1 MEKFE
6 ERFVRLRKE
15 NNLTQEDVAN
25 KLGISPQAVSK
36 WENGISMPDISLL
49 VDIASMFNVSVDTL
63 LGKETE
69 NHEVTLSN
77 NENKKPIEK
86 MALRLFINSNDGDV
100 VKINIPVPLLK
111 IALETGM
118 KAPQING
125 KANLENID
133 FKQIYNLIEQ
143 GVIGELMTVDAKD
156 GDKIRIVVE

>member
-77 NENKKPIEK
+77 NENKKPIE
-86 MALRLFINSNDGDV
+86 
-100 VKINIPVPLLK
+100 
-111 IALETGM
+111 
-118 KAPQING
+118 
-125 KANLENID
+125 
-133 FKQIYNLIEQ
+133 
-143 GVIGELMTVDAKD
+143 
-156 GDKIRIVVE
+156 

>member
-125 KANLENID
+125 KANLDNID

-143 GVIGELMTVDAKD
+143 GVIGELMTVDTKD

>member
-77 NENKKPIEK
+77 NENKRPIEK

>member
-36 WENGISMPDISLL
+36 WENGISMPDITLL
-49 VDIASMFNVSVDTL
+49 VDIANMFNVSVDTL

-143 GVIGELMTVDAKD
+143 GVIGELMTVDTKD

>member
-6 ERFVRLRKE
+6 ERFVKLRKE

-86 MALRLFINSNDGDV
+86 MALRLFIN
-100 VKINIPVPLLK
+100 
-111 IALETGM
+111 
-118 KAPQING
+118 
-125 KANLENID
+125 
-133 FKQIYNLIEQ
+133 
-143 GVIGELMTVDAKD
+143 
-156 GDKIRIVVE
+156 